1 MNFSELM
8 SIFSVNGCREVY
20 VKTLAANDISKSQ
33 VYLADEFDLLNI
45 FPVGKVEAAPSLKKE
60 AFKVTL
66 DFSWVAEDASL
77 NTAPHAKFILY
88 PQYPEVRF
96 SGFLQGCR
104 QPPSQLMNRKA
115 TGRLLFMAVSGQ
127 RTLGYVCSPFST
139 VAAQCKKQL
148 ETAEDYG
155 VFKVISLKK
164 ESRDRKM
171 LIAQLRRIHR
181 LGWIDSKRLN
191 SQGKLVPCYAPNCGG
206 YTLEAE
212 LGIRP
217 NSSPSPDF
225 LGWEIKQ
232 FGVTSLLKAGNA
244 VITLMTPEPDGGYY
258 KTDGIP
264 QFISKYGYADKRGRP
279 GRSNF
284 GGIHKFEEIHLTT
297 GLELRLKGFDAKTGR
312 IKDVDGKIALIDS
325 AGEIAASWSFANL
338 LQHWTGKHNQ
348 TCYIPSIR
356 SSARQYRY
364 GETIMLS
371 TGTSFELFLR
381 EVAAGH
387 IYYDPGIKLETIG
400 RPKTKARSQFRIK
413 YAHLEN
419 LYKSNERI
427 SLRP

>member
-1 MNFSELM
+1 
-8 SIFSVNGCREVY
+8 
-20 VKTLAANDISKSQ
+20 
-33 VYLADEFDLLNI
+33 
-45 FPVGKVEAAPSLKKE
+45 
-60 AFKVTL
+60 L
-66 DFSWVAEDASL
+66 DFNWIAEDAGL
-77 NTAPHAKFILY
+77 YAAPQAKFILY

-104 QPPSQLMNRKA
+104 QPPSQLMSRKVA
-115 TGRLLFMAVSGQ
+115 GRLLFMAVSGQ
-127 RTLGYVCSPFST
+127 RILGYVCSPFSIVVT
-139 VAAQCKKQL
+139 QCKKQL

-155 VFKVISLKK
+155 VFKMISLRK
-164 ESRDRKM
+164 ESRNRKM

-181 LGWIDSKRLN
+181 LGWIDSKRLI
-191 SQGKLVPCYAPNCGG
+191 SQGKILPCHAPNCGG

-217 NSSPSPDF
+217 NSSPDPDF

-232 FGVTSLLKAGNA
+232 FGVASLLKTGNA

-258 KTDGIP
+258 KTHGIP
-264 QFISKYGYADKRGRP
+264 QFISKYGYADKRGQP
-279 GRSNF
+279 DRSNF
-284 GGIHKFEEIHLTT
+284 GGIHRFEEIHLTT

-312 IKDVDGKIALIDS
+312 IKDVGGEIAFVDPEGKIA
-325 AGEIAASWSFANL
+325 AGWSFANL

-348 TCYIPSIR
+348 TCYIPSLR
-356 SSARQYRY
+356 SRDRQYRY

-387 IYYDPGIKLETIG
+387 IYYDPGIKFETIG
-400 RPKTKARSQFRIK
+400 RPKTKTRSQFRIK

-427 SLRP
+427 SLA